1 MYNEKV
7 KVSKV
12 ATIVARMH
20 NGVYSSQEEV
30 MQEVLKVLCTDK
42 QTMRMF
48 SPNWSNTY
56 HYSDTAFEEN
66 NSLLRSVGLERDKFG
81 LVSKTSYVNK
91 DQEAS

>member
-12 ATIVARMH
+12 ENIIARMH

-30 MQEVLKVLCTDK
+30 VQEVLKVLCTDK
-42 QTMRMF
+42 KTMRMF
-48 SPNWSNTY
+48 SYNWSNTY
-56 HYSDTAFEEN
+56 HYSATAFEDN
-66 NSLLRSVGLERDKFG
+66 NSLLRSVGLERDRFG
-81 LVSKTSYVNK
+81 LINKANK